1 MSNTLN
7 KTYKE
12 LAIPYFN
19 EVFNIVDSTLLKLN
33 IPYYLV
39 GVSAVALE
47 LLKKGIKPSRGTKDI
62 DFAIMIG
69 SLAEFEKVV
78 VDLEAAG
85 FNKVKAPWTL
95 YHPEYKTAI
104 DLLPFGQIEEND
116 TVNFNERNTDLHFL
130 GFKEVMQHATTIAIE
145 EKIAQ
150 IPPLHGMVILK
161 LIAWNDR
168 PEERDNDLKD
178 ILLIL
183 KEYFDFNS
191 DEIYEFYF
199 DTFPDEFDK
208 IIVAARVLG
217 RKSAEIINTSE
228 KVKKRVIEVL
238 HNNTVNFEKS
248 PIAERWARDNDW
260 TIEYAVSIL
269 EHFKLGITET
279 ISIKPNL

>member
-1 MSNTLN
+1 MSDTLN

-19 EVFNIVDSTLLKLN
+19 EVFNIIDITLLKLN

-47 LLKKGIKPSRGTKDI
+47 LLKAGIKPSRGTKDI

-69 SLAEFEKVV
+69 SLAEFEYVV
-78 VDLEAAG
+78 VELEVAG

-95 YHPEYKTAI
+95 YHPKYNIAI

-116 TVNFNERNTDLHFL
+116 TANFNERYTDLHVL
-130 GFKEVMQHATTIAIE
+130 GFKEVMQHAVPVAIE
-145 EKIAQ
+145 EKFAQ

-178 ILLIL
+178 ILLII

-191 DEIYEFYF
+191 DEIFEFYF

-217 RKSAEIINTSE
+217 RKAAEIIQKSE
-228 KVKKRVIEVL
+228 KVKNRVLQVL
-238 HNNTVNFEKS
+238 LNNTTNIEKS
-248 PIAERWARDNDW
+248 PIAERWARENDW
-260 TIEYAVSIL
+260 TIEYAISIL
-269 EHFKLGITET
+269 KHFKLGITE
-279 ISIKPNL
+279 IIQE

>member
-1 MSNTLN
+1 MSNILN

-19 EVFNIVDSTLLKLN
+19 EVFSIIDTALLKLN

-39 GVSAVALE
+39 GVSAVALQ

-69 SLAEFEKVV
+69 SMKEFEQVV
-78 VDLEAAG
+78 MELEAAG
-85 FNKVKAPWTL
+85 FNKANAPWTL
-95 YHPEYKTAI
+95 YHPQYNTAI

-116 TVNFNERNTDLHFL
+116 TVNFNERYTDLHVL
-130 GFKEVMQHATTIAIE
+130 GFKEVMQHAVPVAIE
-145 EKIAQ
+145 EKFAQ
-150 IPPLHGMVILK
+150 IPPLHGMIVLK
-161 LIAWNDR
+161 FIAWNDR

-178 ILLIL
+178 ILLII

-191 DEIYEFYF
+191 DEIFDNHY
-199 DTFPDEFDK
+199 DTFPEEFDK

-217 RKSAEIINTSE
+217 RKAAEIINTSD
-228 KVKKRVIEVL
+228 KVKNRVLEVL
-238 HNNTVNFEKS
+238 YNNTVNLEKS
-248 PIAERWARDNDW
+248 PIAERWARENGW

-269 EHFKLGITET
+269 EQVKQGITET
-279 ISIKPNL
+279 IQ

>member
-1 MSNTLN
+1 MSDTLN

-19 EVFNIVDSTLLKLN
+19 EVFNIIDKTLLKLN

-47 LLKKGIKPSRGTKDI
+47 LLKEGIKPSRGTKDI
-62 DFAIMIG
+62 DFAIMIA
-69 SLAEFEKVV
+69 SLDEFEQVV
-78 VDLEAAG
+78 TELEVAG

-95 YHPEYKTAI
+95 YHPQYNIAI

-116 TVNFNERNTDLHFL
+116 TVNFNERYTDLHVL
-130 GFKEVMQHATTIAIE
+130 GFKEVMQHAISVAIE
-145 EKIAQ
+145 EKFAQ

-178 ILLIL
+178 ILLII

-199 DTFPDEFDK
+199 DTFPEEFDK

-217 RKSAEIINTSE
+217 RKAGEIIKASE
-228 KVKKRVIEVL
+228 KVKIRVLDVL
-238 HNNTVNFEKS
+238 NNNTANFEKA
-248 PIAERWARDNDW
+248 PIAERWARENDW
-260 TIEYAVSIL
+260 TIEYAISIL
-269 EHFKLGITET
+269 KNIKLGITET
-279 ISIKPNL
+279 TKS

>member
-1 MSNTLN
+1 MSDTLN

-19 EVFNIVDSTLLKLN
+19 EVFNIIDKTLLKLN

-47 LLKKGIKPSRGTKDI
+47 LLKEGIKPSRGTKDI
-62 DFAIMIG
+62 DFAIMIA
-69 SLAEFEKVV
+69 SLDEFEQVV
-78 VDLEAAG
+78 TELEVAG

-95 YHPEYKTAI
+95 YHPQYNIAI

-116 TVNFNERNTDLHFL
+116 TVNFNERYTDLHVL
-130 GFKEVMQHATTIAIE
+130 GFKEVMQHAISVAIE
-145 EKIAQ
+145 EKFAQ

-178 ILLIL
+178 ILLII

-199 DTFPDEFDK
+199 DTFPEEFDK

-217 RKSAEIINTSE
+217 RKAGEIIKASE
-228 KVKKRVIEVL
+228 KVKIRVLEVIN
-238 HNNTVNFEKS
+238 NNTANFEKA
-248 PIAERWARDNDW
+248 PIAERWARENDW
-260 TIEYAVSIL
+260 TIEYAISIL
-269 EHFKLGITET
+269 ENVKLGITET
-279 ISIKPNL
+279 T

>member
-19 EVFNIVDSTLLKLN
+19 EVFNIIDNTLLKLN

-47 LLKKGIKPSRGTKDI
+47 LLKEGIKPSRGTKDI

-69 SLAEFEKVV
+69 SITEFEQVV
-78 VDLEAAG
+78 VELENEG
-85 FNKVKAPWTL
+85 FNKVKAPWTF
-95 YHPEYKTAI
+95 YHPNYNLAI

-116 TVNFNERNTDLHFL
+116 TENFNERNTDLHVL
-130 GFKEVMQHATTIAIE
+130 GFKEVMQHAIPVAIE
-145 EKIAQ
+145 EKFAQ

-178 ILLIL
+178 ILLII
-183 KEYFDFNS
+183 KEYFDINS
-191 DEIYEFYF
+191 NEIFECHF
-199 DTFPDEFDK
+199 DTFPEEFDK
-208 IIVAARVLG
+208 IIVSARVLG
-217 RKSAEIINTSE
+217 RKAAKIIQVSD
-228 KVKKRVIEVL
+228 KVRNRVIEVL
-238 HNNTVNFEKS
+238 MKNTTNIENS
-248 PIAERWARDNDW
+248 PIADRWARENDW
-260 TIEYAVSIL
+260 TIAYAISIL
-269 EHFKLGITET
+269 ENLKLGISEV
-279 ISIKPNL
+279 IQH

>member
-1 MSNTLN
+1 MSSTLK

-19 EVFNIVDSTLLKLN
+19 EVFNIIDITLLKLN

-47 LLKKGIKPSRGTKDI
+47 LLKAGIKPSRGTKDI

-78 VDLEAAG
+78 LELEVTG

-95 YHPEYKTAI
+95 FHPEYNIAI

-116 TVNFNERNTDLHFL
+116 TANFNERYTDLHVL
-130 GFKEVMQHATTIAIE
+130 GFKEVMQHAVPVAIE
-145 EKIAQ
+145 EKFAQ

-178 ILLIL
+178 ILLII

-191 DEIYEFYF
+191 DEIFEFYF

-217 RKSAEIINTSE
+217 RKAAEIIQVSE
-228 KVKKRVIEVL
+228 KVKNRVLQVL
-238 HNNTVNFEKS
+238 HNNTTNIEKS
-248 PIAERWARDNDW
+248 PIAERWTRENDW
-260 TIEYAVSIL
+260 TIEYAISIL
-269 EHFKLGITET
+269 KHFKLGITE
-279 ISIKPNL
+279 IIQE

>member
-1 MSNTLN
+1 MSDTLN

-19 EVFNIVDSTLLKLN
+19 EVFNIIDITLLKLN

-47 LLKKGIKPSRGTKDI
+47 LLKAGIKPSRGTKDI

-69 SLAEFEKVV
+69 SLAEFEYVV
-78 VDLEAAG
+78 VELEVAG

-95 YHPEYKTAI
+95 YHPKYNIAI

-116 TVNFNERNTDLHFL
+116 TANFNERYTDLHVL
-130 GFKEVMQHATTIAIE
+130 GFKEVMQHTVPVAIE
-145 EKIAQ
+145 EKFAQ

-178 ILLIL
+178 ILLII

-191 DEIYEFYF
+191 DEIFEFYF

-217 RKSAEIINTSE
+217 RKAAEIIQKSE
-228 KVKKRVIEVL
+228 KVKNRVLQVL
-238 HNNTVNFEKS
+238 LNNTTNIEKS
-248 PIAERWARDNDW
+248 PIAERWARENDW
-260 TIEYAVSIL
+260 TIEYAISIL
-269 EHFKLGITET
+269 KHFKLGITE
-279 ISIKPNL
+279 IIQE